1 MKIFIILLTLSL
13 TACADWQDALFELG
27 VDAER
32 SMSNLSE
39 HKVSTAAHE
48 WVYLSTDLLIKAS
61 SADNKGDVTPATE
74 VIIMLHGF
82 AVDKDNWIRF
92 ARNFPN
98 HRIIIPDLP
107 GHGESSY
114 NPELVYDFHNQV
126 SWLNDFTEQ
135 LKLTE
140 FHLIGNSMGGGI
152 AAYYA
157 HTYSD
162 KVSSITLIDAA
173 GVHPPQPS
181 QLQKIIEN
189 NEPNPLII
197 RTEEDFDRLREFAME
212 DQPFLPWPA
221 SRVLAR
227 KSMAR
232 QAINDKIFADIND
245 YAERVKVSKENLKVL
260 SEIQQPA
267 FILWG
272 REDRALDV
280 SSVEVFEQYLP
291 NSSSFIMDGVG
302 HGPMIER
309 PEESAKL
316 VLSFLNKIGEVSPS
330 KSASKTLAAEE

>member
-1 MKIFIILLTLSL
+1 MKILILLLTLSL
-13 TACADWQDALFELG
+13 TACADWQNALFEMG

-39 HKVSTAAHE
+39 HAISTPNHD
-48 WVYLSTDLLIKAS
+48 WVYLSTNDAATGNTAVDPA
-61 SADNKGDVTPATE
+61 AD

-82 AVDKDNWIRF
+82 AVDKNNWIRF

-98 HRIIIPDLP
+98 HRVIIPDLP

-114 NPELVYDFHNQV
+114 NAELVYDFYNQA

-135 LKLTE
+135 LKLTK

-152 AAYYA
+152 AAFYA
-157 HTYSD
+157 HAYSD
-162 KVSSITLIDAA
+162 KVSSITLMDAA
-173 GVHPPQPS
+173 GVHSPDQS
-181 QLQKIIEN
+181 KLQQIIEN

-197 RTEEDFDRLREFAME
+197 RTESDFDRLREFAME

-221 SRVLAR
+221 AGVLAR

-232 QAINDKIFADIND
+232 QAINDKIFADITD
-245 YAERVKVSKENLKVL
+245 YAERVKESKENLKIL

-272 REDRALDV
+272 KEDRALDV

-291 NSSSFIMDGVG
+291 NSSSFIMEGVG

-309 PEESAKL
+309 PEESANL
-316 VLSFLNKIGEVSPS
+316 VLSFLQSLERKV
-330 KSASKTLAAEE
+330 ALEE

>member
-1 MKIFIILLTLSL
+1 VKIFILLLSLSL
-13 TACADWQDALFELG
+13 TACADWQDSLFELG

-32 SMSNLSE
+32 SMSNLSK
-39 HKVSTAAHE
+39 HSISTPNHD
-48 WVYLSTDLLIKAS
+48 WTYLSTNSDDIEAS
-61 SADNKGDVTPATE
+61 AE
-74 VIIMLHGF
+74 VLVMLHGF

-98 HRIIIPDLP
+98 YRVIIPDLP

-114 NPELVYDFHNQV
+114 NAELVYDFHNQAA
-126 SWLNDFTEQ
+126 WLNDFTEA
-135 LKLTE
+135 LNLTQ

-152 AAYYA
+152 SAFYA
-157 HTYSD
+157 HAYSD

-173 GVHPPQPS
+173 GVHPPKAS
-181 QLQKIIEN
+181 KLQQIIEN

-197 RTEEDFDRLREFAME
+197 RTESDFDRLREFAME

-221 SRVLAR
+221 PGVLAR
-227 KSMAR
+227 KAMAR

-245 YAERVKVSKENLKVL
+245 YAERVKLSQENLKLL

-272 REDRALDV
+272 KEDRALDV

-291 NSSSFIMDGVG
+291 NSSSFIMEGVG

-309 PEESAKL
+309 PEESAQL
-316 VLSFLNKIGEVSPS
+316 VLDFLHSLERSV
-330 KSASKTLAAEE
+330 ALEE

>member
-1 MKIFIILLTLSL
+1 MKLFILLLSLTL
-13 TACADWQDALFELG
+13 TACADWQEALFEMG

-32 SMSNLSE
+32 SLSNLSK
-39 HKVSTAAHE
+39 HTISTANHDWA
-48 WVYLSTDLLIKAS
+48 YLSTDTDEIDP
-61 SADNKGDVTPATE
+61 SADVL
-74 VIIMLHGF
+74 IMLHGF

-98 HRIIIPDLP
+98 HRVIIPDLP

-114 NPELVYDFHNQV
+114 NSELVYDFHNQV
-126 SWLNDFTEQ
+126 TWLNDFTEQ
-135 LKLTE
+135 LNLTK

-152 AAYYA
+152 AAFYA

-173 GVHPPQPS
+173 GVHPPEQS
-181 QLQKIIEN
+181 KLQQIIEK

-197 RTEEDFDRLREFAME
+197 RTESDFDRLREFAME

-221 SRVLAR
+221 PGVLAR
-227 KSMAR
+227 KAMSR
-232 QAINDKIFADIND
+232 QTINDKIFKDIND
-245 YAERVKVSKENLKVL
+245 YAERVKLSKENLQVL
-260 SEIQQPA
+260 STIQQPA

-272 REDRALDV
+272 KEDRALDV
-280 SSVEVFEQYLP
+280 SSVQVFEQYLP
-291 NSSSFIMDGVG
+291 NSTSFIMEGVG

-316 VLSFLNKIGEVSPS
+316 VDTFLRSVNKII
-330 KSASKTLAAEE
+330 ASEE

>member
-1 MKIFIILLTLSL
+1 VKILTLFLSL
-13 TACADWQDALFELG
+13 SLSACADWQDSLFELG

-32 SMSNLSE
+32 SMSNLSK
-39 HKVSTAAHE
+39 HSISTPNHD
-48 WVYLSTDLLIKAS
+48 WTYLATS
-61 SADNKGDVTPATE
+61 SDDIDPSAE
-74 VIIMLHGF
+74 VLIMLHGF

-98 HRIIIPDLP
+98 HRVIIPDLP

-114 NPELVYDFHNQV
+114 NAELVYDFHNQAT
-126 SWLNDFTEQ
+126 WLNDFTEA
-135 LKLTE
+135 LNLTK

-152 AAYYA
+152 SAFYA
-157 HTYSD
+157 HAYSD

-173 GVHPPQPS
+173 GVHPPKAS
-181 QLQKIIEN
+181 KLQQIIAN

-197 RTEEDFDRLREFAME
+197 RTESDFDRLREFAME

-221 SRVLAR
+221 PGVLAR
-227 KSMAR
+227 KAMAR

-245 YAERVKVSKENLKVL
+245 YAERVKLSQENLKLL

-272 REDRALDV
+272 KEDRALDV

-291 NSSSFIMDGVG
+291 NSSSFIMEGVG

-309 PEESAKL
+309 PVESAEL
-316 VLSFLNKIGEVSPS
+316 VLNFLHSLERNV
-330 KSASKTLAAEE
+330 ALEE

>member
-1 MKIFIILLTLSL
+1 MKILTLLLSLSL
-13 TACADWQDALFELG
+13 TACADWQDSLFELG

-32 SMSNLSE
+32 SMSNLSK
-39 HKVSTAAHE
+39 HSISTPNHD
-48 WVYLSTDLLIKAS
+48 WTYLSTNSDDIDP
-61 SADNKGDVTPATE
+61 SAE
-74 VIIMLHGF
+74 VLIMLHGF

-98 HRIIIPDLP
+98 HRVIIPDLP

-114 NPELVYDFHNQV
+114 NAELVYDFHNQAA
-126 SWLNDFTEQ
+126 WLNDFTEG
-135 LKLTE
+135 LNLTQ

-152 AAYYA
+152 SAFYA
-157 HTYSD
+157 HAYSD

-173 GVHPPQPS
+173 GVHPPKAS
-181 QLQKIIEN
+181 KLQQIIAN

-197 RTEEDFDRLREFAME
+197 RTESDFDRLREFAME

-221 SRVLAR
+221 PGVLAR
-227 KSMAR
+227 KAMAR

-245 YAERVKVSKENLKVL
+245 YAERVKLSQENLKLL

-272 REDRALDV
+272 KEDRALDV

-291 NSSSFIMDGVG
+291 NSSSFIMEGVG

-309 PEESAKL
+309 PVESAEL
-316 VLSFLNKIGEVSPS
+316 VLNFLNSLERNV
-330 KSASKTLAAEE
+330 ALEE

>member
-1 MKIFIILLTLSL
+1 MKILIILLTLSL

-39 HKVSTAAHE
+39 HKVSTTAHE
-48 WVYLSTDLLIKAS
+48 WVYLSTDLS
-61 SADNKGDVTPATE
+61 SKDSFADKGNGIPAAE

-98 HRIIIPDLP
+98 HRVIIPDLP

-114 NPELVYDFHNQV
+114 NPELVYDFHSQAE
-126 SWLNDFTEQ
+126 WLNDFTEQ
-135 LKLTE
+135 LELTK

-152 AAYYA
+152 AAFYA
-157 HTYSD
+157 HAYSD

-173 GVHPPQPS
+173 GVHPPKQS

-197 RTEEDFDRLREFAME
+197 RTEKDFDRLREFAME

-221 SRVLAR
+221 SLVLAR

-291 NSSSFIMDGVG
+291 NSSSFIMEGVG

-316 VLSFLNKIGEVSPS
+316 VLGFLNGLGRQI
-330 KSASKTLAAEE
+330 ALEE

>member
-1 MKIFIILLTLSL
+1 MKIFTLLLSLSL
-13 TACADWQDALFELG
+13 TACADWQDSLFELG

-32 SMSNLSE
+32 SMSNLSK
-39 HKVSTAAHE
+39 HSISTPNHD
-48 WVYLSTDLLIKAS
+48 WTYLSTNSDDIEP
-61 SADNKGDVTPATE
+61 SAE
-74 VIIMLHGF
+74 VLIMLHGF

-98 HRIIIPDLP
+98 HRVIIPDLP

-114 NPELVYDFHNQV
+114 NAELVYDFHNQAA
-126 SWLNDFTEQ
+126 WLNDFTEA
-135 LKLTE
+135 LNLTQ

-152 AAYYA
+152 SAFYA
-157 HTYSD
+157 HAYSD

-173 GVHPPQPS
+173 GVHPPKAS
-181 QLQKIIEN
+181 KLQQIIEN

-197 RTEEDFDRLREFAME
+197 RTESDFDRLREFAME

-221 SRVLAR
+221 PGVLAR
-227 KSMAR
+227 KAMAR
-232 QAINDKIFADIND
+232 QAVNDKIFADIND
-245 YAERVKVSKENLKVL
+245 YAERVKLSQENLKLL

-291 NSSSFIMDGVG
+291 NSSSFIMEGVG

-309 PEESAKL
+309 PEESAQL
-316 VLSFLNKIGEVSPS
+316 VLDFLHSLERNV
-330 KSASKTLAAEE
+330 ALEE

>member
-1 MKIFIILLTLSL
+1 MKILILLLTLSL
-13 TACADWQDALFELG
+13 TACTDWQDALFEIG

-39 HKVSTAAHE
+39 RSISTTSHE
-48 WVYLSTDLLIKAS
+48 WAYLSTNDS
-61 SADNKGDVTPATE
+61 FTEKGDVDTSSD

-114 NPELVYDFHNQV
+114 NSEFVYDFHHQAR
-126 SWLNDFTEQ
+126 WLNEFAEQ
-135 LKLTE
+135 LELTK

-152 AAYYA
+152 AAFYTHAYG
-157 HTYSD
+157 D

-173 GVHPPQPS
+173 GVHPPQQS

-212 DQPFLPWPA
+212 DQPFLPWLA

-245 YAERVKVSKENLKVL
+245 YAERVKVSGENLKIL

-272 REDRALDV
+272 KEDRALDV

-291 NSSSFIMDGVG
+291 NSSSFIMEGVG

-309 PEESAKL
+309 PEESAEL
-316 VLSFLNKIGEVSPS
+316 VLSFLKSLNRKI
-330 KSASKTLAAEE
+330 ALEE

>member
-1 MKIFIILLTLSL
+1 MKILTLLLSLSL
-13 TACADWQDALFELG
+13 TACADWQDSLFELG

-32 SMSNLSE
+32 SMSNLSK
-39 HKVSTAAHE
+39 HSISTPNHD
-48 WVYLSTDLLIKAS
+48 WTYLSTNSDDVDP
-61 SADNKGDVTPATE
+61 SAE
-74 VIIMLHGF
+74 VLIMLHGF

-98 HRIIIPDLP
+98 HRVIIPDLP

-114 NPELVYDFHNQV
+114 NAELVYDFHNQAT
-126 SWLNDFTEQ
+126 WLNDFAEG
-135 LKLTE
+135 LNLTQ

-152 AAYYA
+152 SAFYA
-157 HTYSD
+157 HAYSD

-173 GVHPPQPS
+173 GVHPPKAS
-181 QLQKIIEN
+181 KLQQIIAN

-197 RTEEDFDRLREFAME
+197 RTESDFDRLREFAME

-221 SRVLAR
+221 PGVLAR
-227 KSMAR
+227 KAMAR

-245 YAERVKVSKENLKVL
+245 YAERVKLSQENLKLL
-260 SEIQQPA
+260 SEIQRPA

-272 REDRALDV
+272 KEDRALDV

-291 NSSSFIMDGVG
+291 NSSSFIMEGVG

-309 PEESAKL
+309 PVESAEL
-316 VLSFLNKIGEVSPS
+316 VLNFLHSLERSV
-330 KSASKTLAAEE
+330 ALEE

>member
-1 MKIFIILLTLSL
+1 VKILTLFLSL
-13 TACADWQDALFELG
+13 SLSACADWQDSLFELG

-32 SMSNLSE
+32 SMSNLS
-39 HKVSTAAHE
+39 KYSISTPNHD
-48 WVYLSTDLLIKAS
+48 WTYLTTS
-61 SADNKGDVTPATE
+61 SEDIDPSAE
-74 VIIMLHGF
+74 VLIMLHGF

-92 ARNFPN
+92 ARNFPK
-98 HRIIIPDLP
+98 HRVIIPDLP

-114 NPELVYDFHNQV
+114 NAELVYDFHNQAT
-126 SWLNDFTEQ
+126 WLNDFTEA
-135 LKLTE
+135 LNLTQ

-152 AAYYA
+152 SAFYA
-157 HTYSD
+157 HAYSD

-173 GVHPPQPS
+173 GVHPPKAS
-181 QLQKIIEN
+181 KLQQIIAN

-197 RTEEDFDRLREFAME
+197 RTESDFDRLREFAME

-221 SRVLAR
+221 PGVLAR
-227 KSMAR
+227 KAMAR

-245 YAERVKVSKENLKVL
+245 YAERVKLSQENLKLL

-272 REDRALDV
+272 KEDRALDV

-291 NSSSFIMDGVG
+291 NSSSFIMEGVG

-309 PEESAKL
+309 PVESAEL
-316 VLSFLNKIGEVSPS
+316 VLNFLHSLERNV
-330 KSASKTLAAEE
+330 ALEE